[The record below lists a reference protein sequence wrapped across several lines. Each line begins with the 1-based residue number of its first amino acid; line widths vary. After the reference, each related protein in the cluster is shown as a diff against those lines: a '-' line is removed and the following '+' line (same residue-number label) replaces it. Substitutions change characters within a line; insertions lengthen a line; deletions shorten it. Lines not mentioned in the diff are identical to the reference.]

1 MRDKAASSLIHRTI
15 DGVLVGGLALTVL
28 LLGGRSPWAEA
39 ALLATA
45 MTGAILVAIDAILSR
60 RSVHLGGAEWVLL
73 GGVLL
78 GVVQLCPLPVGWLH
92 VLSPQRDQFL
102 PAWQTPETASMLGE
116 WHVISLTPQET
127 RLGLGLWIAYSL
139 LFVTVVYRVRRIEHV
154 ERYLRSIALGIVA
167 VAVFGLLQ
175 YLFANGKFFWIY
187 EHPFAHTRDAVKGS
201 FVNRNHFAEFVAL
214 GIGPL
219 LWWLL
224 FRRPADRAKRSHSTG
239 GFATSSGVEQNVLCW
254 MALPVVVV
262 ALLLSFSRGGI
273 TASLVAALV
282 AGGVLAGGGNV
293 RGRWIGIVLIGLA
306 VVAPAIAIVGPQTVT
321 ARWEGVFRLQWS
333 EIDSAQARTHVWQ
346 NTWRAA
352 RDFWIAG
359 SGIGSFSVVHPHYQ
373 SARYSAHYYTHAE
386 NGFLQIL
393 LETGLPGFLL
403 LLAGL
408 ILLGRWT
415 WIAVAQASD
424 SRHRT
429 AAAVVAAGLLAFTLH
444 GLVDYVWYNPALAG
458 VVSVL
463 AGCLARLA
471 QIAPACAEVSQT
483 RFSELSSFAEPAQI
497 GKSRTVVPAFALS
510 LAVML
515 SLPVEVPLVTER
527 YKAGFA
533 ELAWHRYLILYRQVG
548 DVEELFQGET
558 NMTTVQNWEM
568 CELAGK
574 NALAEST
581 PSSDDQQDEDVENS
595 EQTDAATSVSF
606 VETQSSPEA
615 IAGQFKEAAEK
626 EREMIRY
633 LQDVVRYDPKR
644 SEAHLRLAKAYL
656 RLFHLKQLYSANPMP
671 LSQIRDAALH
681 AGFASVEELRSWLRA
696 AFGDHVELLDRASE
710 ESLIA
715 CRLCPLQAEA
725 YFILGQTS
733 FLRGESEGTLLTWYK
748 QALAV
753 RPNDGDLLFR
763 IGAELAF
770 MGRLEHGFVLWRK
783 AFACGPWYRDRL
795 LRFLVGRS
803 PPELLDQEIAFLLDT
818 FEPDLESLRLMYR
831 LYRKR
836 YPPEMLTRLQR
847 TYALALRAAL
857 SRDEVPA
864 EERSSLWLEA
874 YFLFQDAG
882 NEEQAIACARE
893 AVRANPVSYRA
904 RYYLA
909 ISLEK
914 AGMYAEAEEHL
925 RWCVQRRPGH
935 RALQKRLQDVASK
948 RLEEEQLARVPGGH
962 AASSGVS
969 VTNR

>member
-1 MRDKAASSLIHRTI
+1 MRDQKASSLIHRAI
-15 DGVLVGGLALTVL
+15 DGVLVGGLALTVF
-28 LLGGRSPWAEA
+28 LLGGRNPWAEA

-45 MTGAILVAIDAILSR
+45 VTGATLMAVDAILSR
-60 RSVHLGGAEWVLL
+60 RSVHLGGAGWVLL

-78 GVVQLCPLPVGWLH
+78 GVVQLCPLPVGWLR
-92 VLSPQRDQFL
+92 VLSPEIDRLL
-102 PAWQTPETASMLGE
+102 PAWQTPVTTSMLGE
-116 WHVISLTPQET
+116 WRVISLAPQET
-127 RLGLGLWIAYSL
+127 RLGLGLWIGYSL
-139 LFVTVVYRVRRIEHV
+139 VFMTVVYRIQKLEHV
-154 ERYLRSIALGIVA
+154 ERYLRSIALGIVV

-175 YLFANGKFFWIY
+175 YLFANGKFFWFY

-201 FVNRNHFAEFVAL
+201 FVNRNHFAEFIAL

-224 FRRPADRAKRSHSTG
+224 YKRPADRAKQSRASG
-239 GFATSSGVEQNVLCW
+239 GFATSSSVEQNILCW

-273 TASLVAALV
+273 TAALVAALV
-282 AGGVLAGGGNV
+282 AGIALAGAGAV
-293 RGRWIGIVLIGLA
+293 RGRWMWVALIGLA
-306 VVAPAIAIVGPQTVT
+306 VVAPAIAIVGPETVT
-321 ARWEGVFRLQWS
+321 ARWQGVFRLQWS

-352 RDFWIAG
+352 QDFWMTG
-359 SGIGSFSVVHPHYQ
+359 SGIGSFSMVHAHYQ

-408 ILLGRWT
+408 TVIGRWT
-415 WIAVAQASD
+415 WVAVTQARD
-424 SRHRT
+424 LRYRT

-458 VVSVL
+458 VVSLL
-463 AGCLARLA
+463 AGCLAGLVRIGTALEKVSPTTRHGVSTSSRSAHMGERRLA
-471 QIAPACAEVSQT
+471 LAAM
-483 RFSELSSFAEPAQI
+483 
-497 GKSRTVVPAFALS
+497 GLS
-510 LAVML
+510 LAVVVT
-515 SLPVEVPLVTER
+515 LPIEVPLLVER
-527 YKAGFA
+527 YRAGSA
-533 ELAWHRYLILYRQVG
+533 ELAWHRYLILYRQA
-548 DVEELFQGET
+548 DDIDELFRGEDGST
-558 NMTTVQNWEM
+558 IVQHPETLEAM
-568 CELAGK
+568 GGDTRDGVPATAEDAQDGDAEL
-574 NALAEST
+574 NEQAEAV
-581 PSSDDQQDEDVENS
+581 PSADVVKTRTS
-595 EQTDAATSVSF
+595 GGDPGSRLKDAM
-606 VETQSSPEA
+606 
-615 IAGQFKEAAEK
+615 
-626 EREMIRY
+626 EREWEMIRC

-656 RLFHLKQLYSANPMP
+656 RLFHLQQSCSANPMP

-681 AGFASVEELRSWLRA
+681 AQFASVEELRSWLRA

-710 ESLIA
+710 ESLVA

-733 FLRGESEGTLLTWYK
+733 FLRGESEGTLLTWYE

-770 MGRLEHGFVLWRK
+770 MGRLEDGFTLWRR

-803 PPELLDQEIAFLLDT
+803 PPELVDQEIAFLLET

-836 YPPEMLTRLQR
+836 YPPAMLTRLQR
-847 TYALALRAAL
+847 TYALALQAAL
-857 SRDEVPA
+857 SREEVPT
-864 EERSSLWLEA
+864 EEQSNLWLEA

-882 NEEQAIACARE
+882 NEEQAIACARQ

-909 ISLEK
+909 VSLEK
-914 AGMYAEAEEHL
+914 AGMYAEAEEHF

-948 RLEEEQLARVPGGH
+948 RLEAEQLARVPGGE
-962 AASSGVS
+962 AALPGVS